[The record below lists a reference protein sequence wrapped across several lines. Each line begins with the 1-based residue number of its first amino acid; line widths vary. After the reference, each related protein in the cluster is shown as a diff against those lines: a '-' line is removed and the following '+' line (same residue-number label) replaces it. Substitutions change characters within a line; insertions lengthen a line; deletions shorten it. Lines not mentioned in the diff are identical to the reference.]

1 VDTTHIPDTAG
12 DPEPGARSAPSVRPP
27 GPAASRGW
35 PRAAGLCAAAAAAT
49 AVCGIPAG
57 FIWAAVAP
65 RALVQVISQDTVAVV
80 NAETGAFIAAD
91 LWFCLIGVA
100 GGLLTGAFGYG
111 IVTRRGTRGPAAAA
125 GLILGALA
133 AAAIA
138 RWIGGLDGHAAFLH
152 QLAASAPGTRLH
164 QPLTLGATSGL
175 VFWPLATA
183 FAIVVIDVAA
193 RWHAA
198 RHPEPRALADARRP
212 R

>member
-1 VDTTHIPDTAG
+1 M
-12 DPEPGARSAPSVRPP
+12 
-27 GPAASRGW
+27 
-35 PRAAGLCAAAAAAT
+35 AT

-65 RALVQVISQDTVAVV
+65 RALVQVISRGTVAVV
-80 NAETGAFIAAD
+80 NAETSAFIVAD

-100 GGLLTGAFGYG
+100 GGLLTGAFGYR
-111 IVTRRGTRGPAAAA
+111 IVARRRADVGPAAAA

-133 AAAIA
+133 ATAIT
-138 RWIGGLDGHAAFLH
+138 RWIGGLDGRAAFLH
-152 QLAASAPGTRLH
+152 QLAVAAPGTRLH

-175 VFWPLATA
+175 AFWPLATA
-183 FAIVVIDVAA
+183 FTIVVIEIAA

-198 RHPEPRALADARRP
+198 RHAAPADARHPGTAVP

>member
-1 VDTTHIPDTAG
+1 M
-12 DPEPGARSAPSVRPP
+12 PGPRRPGRPP
-27 GPAASRGW
+27 RPVAARGW
-35 PRAAGLCAAAAAAT
+35 PPAAGACAAAAVAT

-65 RALVQVISQDTVAVV
+65 RALVQVVSRGTVAVV
-80 NAETGAFIAAD
+80 NAETSAFIVAD

-100 GGLLTGAFGYG
+100 GGLLTGSFGYG
-111 IVTRRGTRGPAAAA
+111 IAARRRARRAPAVGPAAAA

-138 RWIGGLDGHAAFLH
+138 RWLGGLDGRAAFLH
-152 QLAASAPGTRLH
+152 QLAVGAPGTRLH

-175 VFWPLATA
+175 AFWPLATA
-183 FAIVVIDVAA
+183 FTIAVIEVAA

-198 RHPEPRALADARRP
+198 RHPEPPGP